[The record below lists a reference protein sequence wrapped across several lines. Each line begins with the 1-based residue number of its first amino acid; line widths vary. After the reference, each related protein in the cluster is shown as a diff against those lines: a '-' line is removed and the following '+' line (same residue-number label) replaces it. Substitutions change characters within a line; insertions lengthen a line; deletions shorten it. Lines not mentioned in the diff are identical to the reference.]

1 MTRYVLRQK
10 LIALASSYVVRDE
23 EGRDRWT
30 IDGRM
35 FAVGRKLAI
44 RGVDGSEEAFI
55 AEKVLSIGPTFE
67 IRRPGEDGRVV
78 AVVKKRM
85 FTFFHC
91 ELTVDVPGPDDLFA
105 EGDFLD
111 HEYVFMRGE
120 RPVARVSKRWFTLA
134 DTYGLDFDAGEDDVL
149 LVAATIVIDQCC
161 HEKRR

>member
-1 MTRYVLRQK
+1 MTRYVLRQQ
-10 LIALASSYVVRDE
+10 LIALASRYVVRDDGGKE
-23 EGRDRWT
+23 RWT
-30 IDGRM
+30 IDGKLFSIGRQL
-35 FAVGRKLAI
+35 AVHDM
-44 RGVDGSEEAFI
+44 DGNEEAFI

-67 IRRPGEDGRVV
+67 IRRPDRNGSVA
-78 AVVKKRM
+78 AVVKKHL

-91 ELTVDVPGPDDLFA
+91 ELTVDVPGPDDLLA

-111 HEYVFMRGE
+111 HEYEFMRGE

-134 DTYGLDFDAGEDDVL
+134 DTYGLDVDAGEDDLL